1 MSFAASSPA
10 SALVVF
16 DRVAKRHGATTV
28 LRSLSFSVA
37 RSEFVVIAGPA
48 GSGKSTVLRLAAALE
63 QPSEGSISVAG
74 SALAGLRRNAL
85 LHLRRSMGIVTQPP
99 LLLDDRSV
107 LHNVALPAA
116 AAGMAW
122 REARER
128 AATALDRSGVTAS
141 EQALRPSQLSG
152 GARQRAALARALVNR
167 PALLLLDEPAAQLD
181 VAAAAELMRLLDQFV
196 GSGVTVLMA
205 CAHPDAV
212 LMPPRARTIT
222 LDVEGNR

>member
-1 MSFAASSPA
+1 MSFVATPPVP
-10 SALVVF
+10 LVVF
-16 DRVAKRHGATTV
+16 DRVAKRHGAATV
-28 LRSLSFSVA
+28 LRSLSFSAA

-63 QPSEGSISVAG
+63 RPSEGSISVAG
-74 SALAGLRRNAL
+74 SALAGLRGKAL

-107 LHNVALPAA
+107 LQNVALPAA

-122 REARER
+122 GEARER
-128 AATALDRSGVTAS
+128 AATALVRSGVATP
-141 EQALRPSQLSG
+141 EHALRPSQLSG
-152 GARQRAALARALVNR
+152 GAQQRVALARALVNR

-181 VAAAAELMRLLDQFV
+181 VAAGAELMRLLDQFV

-212 LMPPRARTIT
+212 LLPPRARTIR
-222 LDVEGNR
+222 LDVEDNR